1 MAIKATIVFRN
12 RRAKNVYVNREFN
25 DKKHIERFI
34 NYALREWDNFIS
46 YALKNWDNITVCDE
60 VYYDE

>member
-12 RRAKNVYVNREFN
+12 RQARPVYVNRQFE
-25 DKKHIERFI
+25 DKKHID
-34 NYALREWDNFIS
+34 NYIK
-46 YALKNWDNITVCDE
+46 YALKNFSNITVLDE

>member
-34 NYALREWDNFIS
+34 NYALREWDN
-46 YALKNWDNITVCDE
+46 ITVLDE